1 MENKQENTPDS
12 PTEQKEVHEQ
22 QARKVSSPLHRGLI
36 NTLEVI
42 SILTAVVGIV
52 IENFSEAAIF
62 PILVYAG
69 FIVLAL
75 SYVFR
80 SRLYLESKSSE
91 GTVQF
96 VNKMNNYSL
105 AVMAAGLLFALE
117 RLPGAYVILL
127 VAGATC
133 IVSLLI
139 SLLLFRNK
147 EPFGMKEN
155 IRLLLYTLIGVI
167 LLSLEYF

>member
-1 MENKQENTPDS
+1 MEHTQENTPERH
-12 PTEQKEVHEQ
+12 PEENEIREEQPK
-22 QARKVSSPLHRGLI
+22 KVSSPLHRGLI

-42 SILTAVVGIV
+42 SISTAIVGIV
-52 IENFSEAAIF
+52 VKNFSESGIF
-62 PILVYAG
+62 PILVWAG
-69 FIVLAL
+69 FVVLAI
-75 SYVFR
+75 SYLFR
-80 SRLYLESKSSE
+80 SRLQLESKRNES
-91 GTVQF
+91 TVQF
-96 VNKMNNYSL
+96 MNKMVNYSL
-105 AVMAAGLLFALE
+105 AVMAVGLLFAIQK
-117 RLPGAYVILL
+117 LPGAYIILL

-139 SLLLFRNK
+139 ALLLFQNK